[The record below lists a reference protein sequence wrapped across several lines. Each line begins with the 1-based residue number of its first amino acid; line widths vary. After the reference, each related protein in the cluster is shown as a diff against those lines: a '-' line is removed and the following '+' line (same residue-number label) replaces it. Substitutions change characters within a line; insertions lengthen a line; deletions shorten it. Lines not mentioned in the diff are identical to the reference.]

1 VDVAAWTL
9 AGRCWACREEE
20 QPLLLVGSALETRA
34 AARWE
39 LLMLL
44 LVPLLAPRPKGM
56 RTGSRRRQWPYKVKE
71 EWREEQWNHA
81 PYHYR
86 MVLWE
91 GRVNLK
97 PEFKWNGWEW
107 EANDEAP
114 TAEELEAPDVL
125 QSQNHPEVVAAKA
138 AAQRGQAEMR
148 EMCDDD
154 GEYERELMYES
165 AGLAVFLRSR
175 YDSDD

>member
-1 VDVAAWTL
+1 
-9 AGRCWACREEE
+9 
-20 QPLLLVGSALETRA
+20 
-34 AARWE
+34 
-39 LLMLL
+39 
-44 LVPLLAPRPKGM
+44 
-56 RTGSRRRQWPYKVKE
+56 
-71 EWREEQWNHA
+71 
-81 PYHYR
+81 

-125 QSQNHPEVVAAKA
+125 QSQNNPEVVAAKA
-138 AAQRGQAEMR
+138 AAQRVEAEMR
-148 EMCDDD
+148 EMYGDD

-165 AGLAVFLRSR
+165 VGLAVFLRSR